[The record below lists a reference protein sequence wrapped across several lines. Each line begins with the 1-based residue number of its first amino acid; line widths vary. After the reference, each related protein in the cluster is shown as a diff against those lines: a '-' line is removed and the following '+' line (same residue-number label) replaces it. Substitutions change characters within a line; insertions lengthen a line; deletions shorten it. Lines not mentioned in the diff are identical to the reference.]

1 MAPASLLLREEV
13 PCRTAA
19 RISDMS
25 DDHGVDSC
33 SRSAASPRWRF
44 PSRWV
49 DGPLIVGAGPSGMAT
64 AACLRVKGVPCTII
78 ERNDQVGSLWKR
90 KTYDRLHLH
99 LPKRFCQLPMFP
111 FPDSYP
117 TYPTRDQFVSYLDDY
132 AERFDIKPE
141 FNTAVSKAEFLAE
154 FGIWAVSVVARPAAA
169 MDELDRSCPRAAAA
183 TQQYV
188 FFARWLV
195 VATGENAEA
204 FMPSFQGH
212 EDYKGNIMHG
222 SLYRNGK
229 DFCAKKVLVVGCGN
243 TGMEVALDLA
253 NYGALPSLCIRDR
266 VKLPVQLL
274 AS

>member
-1 MAPASLLLREEV
+1 
-13 PCRTAA
+13 
-19 RISDMS
+19 
-25 DDHGVDSC
+25 
-33 SRSAASPRWRF
+33 
-44 PSRWV
+44 
-49 DGPLIVGAGPSGMAT
+49 
-64 AACLRVKGVPCTII
+64 
-78 ERNDQVGSLWKR
+78 
-90 KTYDRLHLH
+90 
-99 LPKRFCQLPMFP
+99 MFP

-117 TYPTRDQFVSYLDDY
+117 MYLTRDQFVSYLDDY
-132 AERFDIKPE
+132 AERFHIKPE
-141 FNTAVSKAEFLAE
+141 FNTAVSKAEFLAD

-169 MDELDRSCPRAAAA
+169 MEHDTSGPRAAAA

-188 FFARWLV
+188 CFAKWLV

-266 VKLPVQLL
+266 VKLPVQL
-274 AS
+274 SSR